1 MNNKKP
7 IQNDMN
13 NPNKN
18 FNKNNNN
25 KYDNNNNN
33 LFINKNEQSNNNN
46 INNYNDKFDNN
57 IPFINKNEN
66 LNKNINQHYND
77 NFNPFINKNEN
88 NNYNKSNNNDNT
100 FINKD
105 EILSKNINQNYNNKY
120 ENYDQSINKNENLKK
135 IFNNNKKYENYDPFE
150 NENIDKGHNIM
161 ADSIYGL
168 SDGQI
173 LAKREKEIKE
183 LERQQLEKEEKEE
196 EEKRKILEEEKRIK
210 KLNNK
215 YEYEAKIVKMFLSN
229 EPKEDNPEAC
239 HIKFRH
245 PDGEKIIERRFLKT
259 DKIASLY
266 DYVKSIG
273 REIFMEE
280 DAFDFELIGGFPPK
294 SLEDKKSNTLED
306 EGMFPNFILQ
316 IKEK

>member
-1 MNNKKP
+1 
-7 IQNDMN
+7 
-13 NPNKN
+13 
-18 FNKNNNN
+18 
-25 KYDNNNNN
+25 
-33 LFINKNEQSNNNN
+33 
-46 INNYNDKFDNN
+46 
-57 IPFINKNEN
+57 
-66 LNKNINQHYND
+66 
-77 NFNPFINKNEN
+77 
-88 NNYNKSNNNDNT
+88 
-100 FINKD
+100 
-105 EILSKNINQNYNNKY
+105 
-120 ENYDQSINKNENLKK
+120 
-135 IFNNNKKYENYDPFE
+135 
-150 NENIDKGHNIM
+150 M

-215 YEYEAKIVKMFLSN
+215 YEYEAKIVKMFLSI

-273 REIFMEE
+273 REIFSEE

-294 SLEDKKSNTLED
+294 SLEDKKSNTLEE